1 VSVNFES
8 DVTANGLRHL
18 LAGMAISLASMM
30 AVAAPTA
37 AAKQAGRAVVCT
49 AQGTSAGLEVHCP
62 TATVAEL
69 LAALQQATG
78 LRSEYPQ
85 ELGRARVSVT
95 LKRGSLLEVLERA
108 LPAFNFAVWTDDKGS
123 PSVTWLRIVE
133 MRRTVE
139 RAEQAPAFQ
148 EPEMRRTVERA
159 ERAPAVQEAAMP
171 PPEVAPASAVA
182 PPSTAALHP
191 TSNKGEMARVRE
203 SFARSVTLGS
213 SPLEA
218 PPVSTASMMPPVS
231 TSPVLMPGV
240 EMPR

>member
-1 VSVNFES
+1 MSMHSGS
-8 DVTANGLRHL
+8 DVTANGLRRL
-18 LAGMAISLASMM
+18 VVGMAISLASMM

-85 ELGRARVSVT
+85 ELARARVSVT

-123 PSVTWLRIVE
+123 SSVTWLRIVE

-148 EPEMRRTVERA
+148 EAEMRRTVERA
-159 ERAPAVQEAAMP
+159 EQAPAVQEAAMP

-182 PPSTAALHP
+182 PASTAALHP
-191 TSNKGEMARVRE
+191 TSNKVEMARVRE
-203 SFARSVTLGS
+203 SFARNITMG
-213 SPLEA
+213 SPLAA

-240 EMPR
+240 ETLR